1 MADESCAHRQVSYDP
16 ISRDGG
22 YTDRWLCAS
31 GCGME
36 FVHAPYYKRG
46 ESIKIDAGDSGV
58 ITAVET
64 WYCVQRGTVSQ
75 WFTAQDLSCVPP
87 TPYDGP
93 HDAQEAQEAQGGPSV
108 EKPDPD
114 ATEGKT
120 EASGAKSDAETVRL
134 VRRLRGIAAAWWPRG
149 RESAIVKA
157 DAWLAAQA
165 KPAER
170 WEPCSGEHVETLAGL
185 WLRLLPDSDETY
197 TRCPGEHRR
206 WHEGCCDYTVL
217 RDCDGVGWE
226 RKV

>member
-75 WFTAQDLSCVPP
+75 WFTAQDLSFL
-87 TPYDGP
+87 
-93 HDAQEAQEAQGGPSV
+93 HDAPRGAQDARSASPEPGAV
-108 EKPDPD
+108 PD
-114 ATEGKT
+114 ATEGRT
-120 EASGAKSDAETVRL
+120 EAGNAKADAETVAL
-134 VRRLRGIAAAWWPRG
+134 VRRLVCAVVADDITCHRDAGHGSSFEACGLFGCPTR
-149 RESAIVKA
+149 RELRYAA
-157 DAWLAAQA
+157 DAWLAQ
-165 KPAER
+165 
-170 WEPCSGEHVETLAGL
+170 G
-185 WLRLLPDSDETY
+185 
-197 TRCPGEHRR
+197 HR
-206 WHEGCCDYTVL
+206 
-217 RDCDGVGWE
+217 
-226 RKV
+226 